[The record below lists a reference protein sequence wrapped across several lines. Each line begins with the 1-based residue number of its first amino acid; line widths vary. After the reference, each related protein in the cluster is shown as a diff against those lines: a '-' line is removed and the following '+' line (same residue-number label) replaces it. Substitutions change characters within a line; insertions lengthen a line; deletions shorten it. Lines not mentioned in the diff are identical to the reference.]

1 MHVVGFSII
10 RNAVKFQYPIVEALQ
25 SILPLCDEV
34 VVAVGQSEDGT
45 RDLVSS
51 IDPNKIQIVDTVWD
65 DTLRTGGSVLAMETN
80 KAFRAVTNEADWCIY
95 IQGDE
100 VLHEN
105 GYEEIRAA
113 MRQWKNDR
121 EVDGL
126 LFKYHHFYGS
136 FDYIG
141 VSSSWYKREIRVIKN
156 DKSIYSYKD
165 AQGFRKGDNK
175 KLKVK
180 PLNAYIHHYGWVRE
194 PDVMFAKQQNFGSLY
209 DGEEGLAHRVYE
221 GEFDYS
227 HIDALQ
233 LYKGQHPSV
242 MKHRIEK
249 MNWKFEHDISKN
261 RLKMK
266 DRFKNLFEK
275 MTGRRPFDHNN
286 YKIV

>member
-51 IDPNKIQIVDTVWD
+51 IDPNKIQIIDTVWD